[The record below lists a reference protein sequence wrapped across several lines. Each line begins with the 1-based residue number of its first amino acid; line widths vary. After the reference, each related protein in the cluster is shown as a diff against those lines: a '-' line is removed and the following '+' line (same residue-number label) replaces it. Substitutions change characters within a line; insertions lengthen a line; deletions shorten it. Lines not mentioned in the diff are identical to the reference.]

1 MPITMTSPRIIF
13 AGTPEFAVAS
23 LEALVES
30 GVAPCLVLTQPD
42 RRAGRGKR
50 LTMSP
55 VKQYAIEQKI
65 EVGQPVSLRDDSVV
79 EELARLE
86 PDIMV
91 VAAYGL
97 ILPQNVLDVPRVGC
111 LNVHASLLPR
121 WRGAAPIQAAIL
133 AGDPETGVCLMSMEA
148 GLDTGPVYLSKTVQ
162 IGKHETAGELHDRL
176 AAVGAGMLANNIAA
190 IIDGELDATPQ
201 DDERATYAPKIKSSD
216 AALDWKRPAIDLE
229 RLVRAYNP
237 TPGAWFLLDDQ
248 RIKVWQAQCIA
259 AVDAPPGTVVAA
271 KQDGIVVSCGDGA
284 LQLESL
290 QRPGKRAVTAA
301 EFAAQFDLPGR
312 QL

>member
-133 AGDPETGVCLMSMEA
+133 AGDQETGVCLMSMEA
-148 GLDTGPVYLSKTVQ
+148 GLDTGPVYVSKTVQ